1 MLSVIILRETLR
13 KVLLVILL
21 LECKYSVNTK
31 GKSIMYL
38 KQLGISLIQF

>member
-13 KVLLVILL
+13 SVLLVILL
-21 LECKYSVNTK
+21 LECKYSVNAK

-38 KQLGISLIQF
+38 K